1 MRAKVLLCRF
11 CYHGDVLKRS
21 AVQVGREFVRHV
33 LPGVV
38 RPVRTLWNEIIGF
51 LFIVLAL
58 WATPSGIRA
67 VREFE
72 GDPKDAVR
80 LALVC
85 GFILMMTCFG
95 ISSFRRARRISR
107 S

>member
-1 MRAKVLLCRF
+1 VP
-11 CYHGDVLKRS
+11 KRS
-21 AVQVGREFVRHV
+21 TAQVGREFVRHV
-33 LPGVV
+33 LPGVL
-38 RPVRTLWNEIIGF
+38 RPMRTLWNEIIGF

-72 GDPKDAVR
+72 GDPRDLFR
-80 LALVC
+80 LGLVG
-85 GFILMMTCFG
+85 GFILMMSWFG